1 MFEVYLIDKVKKDIG
16 IISKLFKKVTSLKI
30 TTTSTEL
37 EVLKKVSQD
46 KTPALV
52 LIGPSYSI
60 EDIETILKSNDFNL
74 DYIKIVLLVR
84 DNSVLLLKKAIEL
97 NIHDVLEFPF
107 NAETLN
113 QTIGRAD
120 KFFRSMTKE
129 DHPFSEE
136 YTMVKKKESE
146 KIMVFSMK
154 GGSGKSFLAVNL
166 AIDLFNKSKKS
177 VVLIDLNYYSGDVSI
192 MLNLFPKNTIYEIIS
207 IIDQLDDKTIDSFL
221 SDHNSGIKVLPSPKF
236 PAQAEAISAELTMKV
251 VDLLSRNYNYL
262 VIDTGSYFSETVLL
276 LLEKIDYLC
285 LISSMDVPN
294 IKNLKLS
301 LQVLRNLKFP
311 MDKIYTIINRAN
323 SNVGMTISEIED
335 TIDKKIDIKIP
346 SSKMVTLTINKGI
359 PLIIDQPR
367 SPISRSINELTKL
380 IIK

>member
-1 MFEVYLIDKVKKDIG
+1 
-16 IISKLFKKVTSLKI
+16 
-30 TTTSTEL
+30 
-37 EVLKKVSQD
+37 
-46 KTPALV
+46 
-52 LIGPSYSI
+52 
-60 EDIETILKSNDFNL
+60 
-74 DYIKIVLLVR
+74 
-84 DNSVLLLKKAIEL
+84 
-97 NIHDVLEFPF
+97 
-107 NAETLN
+107 
-113 QTIGRAD
+113 
-120 KFFRSMTKE
+120 
-129 DHPFSEE
+129 
-136 YTMVKKKESE
+136 MVKKKESE

-166 AIDLFNKSKKS
+166 AIDLFNRSKKS
-177 VVLIDLNYYSGDVSI
+177 VVLIDLNYHSGDVSI
-192 MLNLFPKNTIYEIIS
+192 MLNLLPKNTIYEIIS

-262 VIDTGSYFSETVLL
+262 VIDTGSYFSEMVLL

>member
-1 MFEVYLIDKVKKDIG
+1 MFKVYLIEIVKKNIE
-16 IISKLFKKVTSLKI
+16 IVSQLFKQATNLEI
-30 TTTSTEL
+30 TKTLTEL
-37 EVLKKVSQD
+37 EVLKKISQD

-60 EDIETILKSNDFNL
+60 KDIETILESNDFNL
-74 DYIKIVLLVR
+74 DYIRIVLLVR
-84 DNSVLLLKKAIEL
+84 ENSVLLLKKAIEL

-107 NAETLN
+107 NVETIN
-113 QTIGRAD
+113 QTISRAD
-120 KFFRSMTKE
+120 KFFSSITIDDRYLSKE
-129 DHPFSEE
+129 RAK
-136 YTMVKKKESE
+136 VKKKELE
-146 KIMVFSMK
+146 KIMIFSMK

-192 MLNLFPKNTIYEIIS
+192 MLNLYPKNTIYEIIS

-221 SDHNSGIKVLPSPKF
+221 SNHNSGIKVLPSPKF

-251 VDLLSRNYNYL
+251 VDLLSRNYDYL

-285 LISSMDVPN
+285 LIASMDVPN

-346 SSKMVTLTINKGI
+346 SSKIVPLTINKGI

-367 SPISRSINELTKL
+367 SPVSRSINELTKL